1 MKYAI
6 ALVVGIVFGVLAFF
20 VGFYNNPF
28 VGRAELSPLA
38 VSESGLNNL
47 SYSAVSAKSII
58 FTNDGES
65 ISAPHPGKVA
75 ELWEPT
81 VNKSELIVTS
91 LIDSRGILAGIG
103 VKMSTPSETTR
114 LIDSKVIVDSVW
126 HVYLPGR
133 GTLAVYQQEN
143 WFAYLRDIVVP
154 ARRSSSDSWRGTWSR
169 NMTVGPGALGTA
181 VVSGMGGS
189 FDGMQS
195 EAVESLNARAYSSL
209 QGPVQMTGTLSVII
223 PTESEQV
230 AESPDQ

>member
-6 ALVVGIVFGVLAFF
+6 ALVIGIVFGVLAFF

-28 VGRAELSPLA
+28 VGRSELSPLA

-47 SYSAVSAKSII
+47 SYSAVSTKSII

-169 NMTVGPGALGTA
+169 NMTIGPGALGTA

>member
-1 MKYAI
+1 MKYVI
-6 ALVVGIVFGVLAFF
+6 ALIVGIVFGAIAFV

-28 VGRAELSPLA
+28 VGRAVLSPLA
-38 VSESGLNNL
+38 ISESGLNNL
-47 SYSAVSAKSII
+47 SYSAVSAQSIA

-65 ISAPHPGKVA
+65 ISAPPPGKIA

-81 VNKSELIVTS
+81 VSESELMVTS

-114 LIDSKVIVDSVW
+114 LIDSRVIVDSVW

-169 NMTVGPGALGTA
+169 NMTIGPGALGTA

-209 QGPVQMTGTLSVII
+209 QGPVSMTGMLSVII
-223 PTESEQV
+223 ATESEQL
-230 AESPDQ
+230 AKSPED